1 MTSSCRGRDTASR
14 AGSKRA
20 TSLCE
25 RCALDGSS
33 VPPLNYGSKDFPL
46 ESTLQRFDVVQRGTD
61 CKSLIGL
68 C

>member
-1 MTSSCRGRDTASR
+1 MRTRGE
-14 AGSKRA
+14 AGGEGRNV
-20 TSLCE
+20 
-25 RCALDGSS
+25 R
-33 VPPLNYGSKDFPL
+33 PLNCGSKDFPL